1 MENIHPTPVNQ
12 LRLYMKADKIKVRI
26 CRIWKSMI
34 PGTVQRYIALHCVFV
49 NKAQHAVEGCTSNG
63 DHDVMASKIEA
74 SGCYEIMDFWT
85 VKIRAQYKVVP
96 HETLILF
103 SSKTV
108 FRKLVSVLP
117 PIPCHRFFLQY
128 YNTLYPRLNNVDIL
142 TNVIGHIS
150 TVQPLES
157 KQINQ
162 RIAYKCDV
170 RIENI
175 RKEEVMVTL
184 WGDIGEAFSSLS
196 MDAFSLPVVVFTS
209 LKVKLYFVFLK
220 TYFWLIYFDKIA
232 LNSTGSSL
240 FFIDPDIPEVN
251 AYKSVFSDY
260 TESSKQANEDEI
272 LQTAKGLRLMN

>member
-34 PGTVQRYIALHCVFV
+34 PGTVQRYIAPHCVFV
-49 NKAQHAVEGCTSNG
+49 DKAQHAVEGCTSNG

-103 SSKTV
+103 SSKIV
-108 FRKLVSVLP
+108 FRKLASVLL
-117 PIPCHRFFLQY
+117 PILCHRFFLQD

-142 TNVIGHIS
+142 TS
-150 TVQPLES
+150 TVNL
-157 KQINQ
+157 
-162 RIAYKCDV
+162 YVDV
-170 RIENI
+170 HG
-175 RKEEVMVTL
+175 KEEVMVTL
-184 WGDIGEAFSSLS
+184 WGNIGEAFSSLS

-209 LKVKLYFVFLK
+209 LKVKLYLN
-220 TYFWLIYFDKIA
+220 KIA
-232 LNSTGSSL
+232 LNNTGSSF